1 MYDLGSRPQGFAM
14 KLLCL
19 LLASAAL
26 SLNAPEATAGKK
38 DNTLRIASN
47 QVPENIDA
55 YFNNVRIGVIVAHH
69 VWDQL
74 IYREPKT
81 GAYKPL
87 LATAWKWA
95 DPTTLEIELRK
106 GVRFHNGEAFDADDA
121 VYTLNYVSNPA
132 NKATTQQNVNWI
144 ERAEKVDQYK
154 LRIRLKKPF
163 PAALEY
169 LAGPIPMYPNE
180 YYAKAGPK
188 GMNEKPVG
196 TGPYRVT
203 DHQPGRLIRFERNRE
218 YFKDSPRPQPAI
230 EKIEMRLIPDQN
242 TQAAELM
249 AKGLDWIFNVPP
261 DQAKQ
266 LQSVKDLTVAAG
278 ETMRVVW
285 LTMASSDK
293 TPAPVLK
300 DLRVRQ
306 AINHAIN
313 REAMLKTV
321 VGDSARVIHTLC
333 FPQQFGCTDEGA
345 PRYNYDPAKAK
356 ALLAQAGHPN
366 GFEIDFYAYR
376 ERHQTEAM
384 IGYLRAVG
392 IRANLRYM
400 QYAAMRDA
408 LREGKA
414 GFAHQTWGSFS
425 VNDVS
430 AATPVFFKFQ
440 ADDVTRDEKVRELLD
455 AGDTS
460 VNPSVRQVAYKHA
473 LARIAEQAYIV
484 PLYSLPVYYAFSREL
499 DFRPH
504 ADEIPRFWEARW
516 K

>member
-1 MYDLGSRPQGFAM
+1 MTARRAV
-14 KLLCL
+14 
-19 LLASAAL
+19 LAIAITLAL
-26 SLNAPEATAGKK
+26 AGTVQAGKR
-38 DNTLRIASN
+38 DDTLRWASN
-47 QVPENIDA
+47 QVPESLDA
-55 YFNNVRIGVIVAHH
+55 YFNNVRIGVIIAHH
-69 VWDQL
+69 LWDQL
-74 IYREPKT
+74 IYRDPKT
-81 GAYKPL
+81 GQYKPL

-95 DPTTLEIELRK
+95 GPKSLELELRK
-106 GVRFHNGEAFDADDA
+106 GVRFHNGEAFDADDV
-121 VYTLNYVSNPA
+121 VYTLNFVSNPA
-132 NKATTQQNVNWI
+132 NKAVTQQNVNWI
-144 ERAEKVDQYK
+144 EKAEKIDAHKVRIL
-154 LRIRLKKPF
+154 LRKPF

-188 GMNEKPVG
+188 GMSDKPVG

-203 DHQPGRLIRFERNRE
+203 EHQPGRLVRFERNKD
-218 YFKDSPRPQPAI
+218 YFKESPRAQPTI
-230 EKIEMRLIPDQN
+230 GKLELRLIPDQN

-266 LQSVKDLTVAAG
+266 LRAVRDLSVVAG

-285 LTMASSDK
+285 LAMATREG
-293 TPAPVLK
+293 TPTPVLK
-300 DLRVRQ
+300 DIRVRK

-321 VGDSARVIHTLC
+321 VGESARVIYTLC
-333 FPQQFGCTDEGA
+333 FPLQFGCTDEGA
-345 PRYNYDPAKAK
+345 PRYAYDPAKAK
-356 ALLAQAGHPN
+356 ALLAEAGHPN
-366 GFEIDFYAYR
+366 GLDIDLYAYR
-376 ERHQTEAM
+376 ERQQTEAM
-384 IGYLRAVG
+384 IGYLRAAG

-430 AATPVFFKFQ
+430 AMMPVFFKFQ
-440 ADDVTRDEKVRELLD
+440 ADDVNRDEKVRDLLD

-460 VNPSVRQVAYKHA
+460 VNPNVRRSAYKHA
-473 LARIAEQAYIV
+473 LTIMAEQAYV
-484 PLYSLPVYYAFSREL
+484 APLYSLPVYYAHSKEL
-499 DFRPH
+499 EFRPY
-504 ADEIPRFWEARW
+504 ADEIPRFWETRW

>member
-1 MYDLGSRPQGFAM
+1 MNTIRIAAAVAVAL
-14 KLLCL
+14 
-19 LLASAAL
+19 AL
-26 SLNAPEATAGKK
+26 STPVHAGKR
-38 DNTLRIASN
+38 DNTLRIAGN
-47 QVPENIDA
+47 QVPESLDA
-55 YFNNVRIGVIVAHH
+55 YFNNVRLGVIIAHH
-69 VWDQL
+69 IWDQL
-74 IYREPKT
+74 IYRDPRSNE
-81 GAYKPL
+81 YKPL
-87 LATAWKWA
+87 LATAWKWV
-95 DPTTLEIELRK
+95 DPKTLEIDLRK
-106 GVRFHNGEAFDADDA
+106 GVRFHDGEAFDADDV

-132 NKATTQQNVNWI
+132 NKAVTQQNVNWI
-144 ERAEKVDQYK
+144 EKAEKVDAHK
-154 LRIRLKKPF
+154 VRILLKKPF

-169 LAGPIPMYPNE
+169 LAGPIPIYPNE

-188 GMNEKPVG
+188 GMSAKPVG

-203 DHQPGRLIRFERNRE
+203 EHQPGRLVKFERNKD

-230 EKIEMRLIPDQN
+230 EKIELRLIPDQN

-266 LQSVKDLTVAAG
+266 LKSVRDLSVVAG
-278 ETMRVVW
+278 ESMRVVW
-285 LTMASSDK
+285 LTMATREG
-293 TPAPVLK
+293 TPTPVLK
-300 DLRVRQ
+300 DIRVRK
-306 AINHAIN
+306 AVAHAIN

-321 VGDSARVIHTLC
+321 VGESARVIHTLC

-345 PRYNYDPAKAK
+345 PRYPYDPARAK
-356 ALLAQAGHPN
+356 ALLAEAGHPN
-366 GFEIDFYAYR
+366 GFEIDLYAYR
-376 ERHQTEAM
+376 ERQQTEAM

-392 IRANLRYM
+392 IRANLRFM

-430 AATPVFFKFQ
+430 AMMPVFFKFQ
-440 ADDVTRDEKVRELLD
+440 ADDVTRDEKVRDLLD

-460 VNPSVRQVAYKHA
+460 VNPNVRRSAYKHA
-473 LARIAEQAYIV
+473 LTLMAEQAYV
-484 PLYSLPVYYAFSREL
+484 APLYSLPVYYAHTKEL
-499 DFRPH
+499 EFRPY

>member
-1 MYDLGSRPQGFAM
+1 M
-14 KLLCL
+14 KTIRI
-19 LLASAAL
+19 AAAL
-26 SLNAPEATAGKK
+26 AVALALAAPAHAGKR
-38 DNTLRIASN
+38 DNTLRIAGN
-47 QVPENIDA
+47 QVPESLDA
-55 YFNNVRIGVIVAHH
+55 YFNNVRLGVIIAHH
-69 VWDQL
+69 IWDQL
-74 IYREPKT
+74 IYRDPKSNE
-81 GAYKPL
+81 YKPL
-87 LATAWKWA
+87 LATAWKWV
-95 DPTTLEIELRK
+95 DQKTLEIDLRK
-106 GVRFHNGEAFDADDA
+106 GVRFHNGEAFDAADV

-132 NKATTQQNVNWI
+132 NKAVTQQNVNWI
-144 ERAEKVDQYK
+144 EKAEKVDAHK
-154 LRIRLKKPF
+154 VRILLRKPF

-169 LAGPIPMYPNE
+169 LAGPIPIYPNE

-188 GMNEKPVG
+188 GMSEKPVG
-196 TGPYRVT
+196 TGPYRVSE
-203 DHQPGRLIRFERNRE
+203 HQPGRLVRFERNKD

-230 EKIEMRLIPDQN
+230 EKIELRLIPDQN

-266 LQSVKDLTVAAG
+266 LRSVRDLTVVAG
-278 ETMRVVW
+278 ESMRVVW
-285 LTMASSDK
+285 LTMATREGS
-293 TPAPVLK
+293 PAPVLK
-300 DLRVRQ
+300 DIRVRK
-306 AINHAIN
+306 AIAHAIN

-321 VGDSARVIHTLC
+321 VGESARVIHTLC

-345 PRYNYDPAKAK
+345 PRYPYDPARAK

-366 GFEIDFYAYR
+366 GFEIDLYAYR
-376 ERHQTEAM
+376 ERQQTEAM

-430 AATPVFFKFQ
+430 AMMPVFFKFQ

-460 VNPSVRQVAYKHA
+460 VNPNVRRSAYKHA
-473 LARIAEQAYIV
+473 LTRMAEQAYV
-484 PLYSLPVYYAFSREL
+484 APLYSLPVYYAHAKEL
-499 DFRPH
+499 DFRPY

>member
-1 MYDLGSRPQGFAM
+1 M
-14 KLLCL
+14 
-19 LLASAAL
+19 
-26 SLNAPEATAGKK
+26 TAGRVVLAIAITLALAGTVQAGKR
-38 DNTLRIASN
+38 DDTLRWASN
-47 QVPENIDA
+47 QVPESLDA
-55 YFNNVRIGVIVAHH
+55 YFNNVRIGVIIAHH
-69 VWDQL
+69 LWDQL
-74 IYREPKT
+74 IYRDPKT
-81 GAYKPL
+81 GQYKPL
-87 LATAWKWA
+87 LATAWKWTG
-95 DPTTLEIELRK
+95 PKSLELELRK
-106 GVRFHNGEAFDADDA
+106 GVRFHNGEAFDADDV
-121 VYTLNYVSNPA
+121 VYTLNFVSNPA
-132 NKATTQQNVNWI
+132 NKAVTQQNVNWI
-144 ERAEKVDQYK
+144 EKAEKIDAHKVRIL
-154 LRIRLKKPF
+154 LRKPF

-188 GMNEKPVG
+188 GMSDKPVG

-203 DHQPGRLIRFERNRE
+203 EHQPGRLVRFERNKD
-218 YFKDSPRPQPAI
+218 YFKESPRAQPTI
-230 EKIEMRLIPDQN
+230 GKLELRLIPDQN

-266 LQSVKDLTVAAG
+266 LRAVRDLSVVAG

-285 LTMASSDK
+285 LAMATREG
-293 TPAPVLK
+293 TPTPVLK
-300 DLRVRQ
+300 DIRVRK

-321 VGDSARVIHTLC
+321 VGESARVIYTLC
-333 FPQQFGCTDEGA
+333 FPLQFGCTDEGA
-345 PRYNYDPAKAK
+345 PRYAYDPAKAK
-356 ALLAQAGHPN
+356 ALLAEAGHPN
-366 GFEIDFYAYR
+366 GLDIDLYAYR
-376 ERHQTEAM
+376 ERQQTEAM
-384 IGYLRAVG
+384 IGYLRAAG

-430 AATPVFFKFQ
+430 AMMPVFFKFQ
-440 ADDVTRDEKVRELLD
+440 ADDVNRDEKVRDLLD

-460 VNPSVRQVAYKHA
+460 VNPNVRRSAYKHA
-473 LARIAEQAYIV
+473 LTIMAEQAYV
-484 PLYSLPVYYAFSREL
+484 APLYSLPVYYAHSKEL
-499 DFRPH
+499 EFRPY
-504 ADEIPRFWEARW
+504 ADEIPRFWETRW